1 MENNPHPTEW
11 VEITCASSLR
21 EVADSAFGFNQTRVN
36 EPAQEVTGIIYGNP
50 DALTQRLTYAATAA
64 GGRLFWDNPAG
75 GMSARFVS
83 DQDTPNLQQ

>member
-1 MENNPHPTEW
+1 MDNNPHPTEW

-21 EVADSAFGFNQTRVN
+21 EIADGSFNFNQTREN
-36 EPAQEVTGIIYGNP
+36 KPAQEITGIIYGNR
-50 DALTQRLTYAATAA
+50 DALTERLTYAAAAA

-83 DQDTPNLQQ
+83 DQETPSPQQ